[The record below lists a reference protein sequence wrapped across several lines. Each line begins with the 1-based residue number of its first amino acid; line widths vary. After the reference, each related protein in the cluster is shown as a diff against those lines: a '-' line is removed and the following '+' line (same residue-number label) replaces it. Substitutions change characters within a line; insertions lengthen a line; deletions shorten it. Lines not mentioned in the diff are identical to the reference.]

1 MMMMRRRMTDLSRI
15 EQCFEFEEEE
25 EQLSLHLMMMMPK
38 LVVE

>member
-1 MMMMRRRMTDLSRI
+1 MRMMTDLSRI

-25 EQLSLHLMMMMPK
+25 EQLSLHLMRPK